1 MTTERQRLDVDIACA
16 GFGPAMGGF
25 LTTLNS
31 KLLKEDGSPTLE
43 SRVMPGMPLQI
54 ICYERADDTSVGVS
68 GVVTQGKFIQNTLSK
83 EELLQIPMAA
93 EVKKEQVLYLLDPH
107 GASRRCVCLKIG
119 DFFLKNFGKILPWY
133 KDYSFEL
140 PWIPPFLKKD
150 GYVFSIGQFNQWVAS
165 KVMESG
171 MVQIWPSTPVEKAI
185 LKDGAVV
192 GVQLSDQ
199 GVDLNGNPT
208 ESYMPGMEV
217 HAALTVVGDGPVGAV
232 GRQLDELFGM
242 PPGHEQ
248 NDWAVGMKM
257 VVDLPSDTPLKSGMV
272 LHTFGYPEPEIFGF
286 MYVHPDN
293 IASFGIFIPTWMDT
307 PVRTAYR
314 YLQYWMKH
322 PALWKYLK
330 GGKLRSWGAKTLQES
345 GRRGE
350 PYLVGNGYARIGEGS
365 GSTNVLTGSGVD
377 EAWETGVMLA
387 ESVFE
392 LFKDGKD
399 FTKENLEKTYLAR
412 RRNSLLDKESQ
423 IAEKSRDGFHRGF
436 ISGLLGMG
444 ICGMTKGLFHIP
456 GTHKKP
462 WERLPS
468 VEEYFRGRLS
478 AKEVEEIRQNC
489 AQKGVYSND
498 VLMEKCGWPP
508 IEYDGQLLISHQ
520 DALLMGGKVQAMP
533 GFANHVVFSDKK
545 LCKSCD
551 SKICIE
557 ICSGQAIYPGED
569 GLPAFDREKCVHC
582 GACFWNCAKPD
593 KMNSNLTN
601 LKFKAGAGGLHSAE
615 N

>member
-43 SRVMPGMPLQI
+43 SRVMPGIPLQI

-208 ESYMPGMEV
+208 ESYI
-217 HAALTVVGDGPVGAV
+217 
-232 GRQLDELFGM
+232 
-242 PPGHEQ
+242 
-248 NDWAVGMKM
+248 
-257 VVDLPSDTPLKSGMV
+257 S
-272 LHTFGYPEPEIFGF
+272 
-286 MYVHPDN
+286 
-293 IASFGIFIPTWMDT
+293 
-307 PVRTAYR
+307 
-314 YLQYWMKH
+314 
-322 PALWKYLK
+322 
-330 GGKLRSWGAKTLQES
+330 RS
-345 GRRGE
+345 
-350 PYLVGNGYARIGEGS
+350 
-365 GSTNVLTGSGVD
+365 
-377 EAWETGVMLA
+377 
-387 ESVFE
+387 
-392 LFKDGKD
+392 
-399 FTKENLEKTYLAR
+399 
-412 RRNSLLDKESQ
+412 
-423 IAEKSRDGFHRGF
+423 
-436 ISGLLGMG
+436 
-444 ICGMTKGLFHIP
+444 
-456 GTHKKP
+456 
-462 WERLPS
+462 
-468 VEEYFRGRLS
+468 
-478 AKEVEEIRQNC
+478 
-489 AQKGVYSND
+489 
-498 VLMEKCGWPP
+498 
-508 IEYDGQLLISHQ
+508 
-520 DALLMGGKVQAMP
+520 
-533 GFANHVVFSDKK
+533 
-545 LCKSCD
+545 
-551 SKICIE
+551 
-557 ICSGQAIYPGED
+557 
-569 GLPAFDREKCVHC
+569 
-582 GACFWNCAKPD
+582 
-593 KMNSNLTN
+593 
-601 LKFKAGAGGLHSAE
+601 
-615 N
+615 